1 MKRFS
6 LVLLP
11 TLALGALA
19 MPKDAHA
26 IEFGTP
32 AKEHP
37 HRSPQNFAFEL
48 RFSPYR
54 VQVDEEP
61 GLQKN
66 AQGEGPF
73 AQSFG
78 SGPRLYIGLELDWQT
93 FRIPY
98 VGTIGP
104 GLSVGSVSMSR
115 TARTKTTNRE
125 SGDEYSLTIYP
136 FSLNAVL
143 RADALWQDRG
153 FPLVPYG
160 KLGIGVALWEASTTG
175 GTSEFQGV
183 KGKGTT
189 WGTNTAIGLAF
200 ALDAIDSGATRNMD
214 NAIGINNTYVYAEY
228 YWLNLNGLGQDKALY
243 VGSNSWAAGLAFEF

>member
-1 MKRFS
+1 MKRPV
-6 LVLLP
+6 LVSS
-11 TLALGALA
+11 TFALA
-19 MPKDAHA
+19 MLLAPKDAHA
-26 IEFGTP
+26 LELGTP

-37 HRSPQNFAFEL
+37 YRSPQNFALEL

-61 GLQKN
+61 ALNG
-66 AQGEGPF
+66 ATPF
-73 AQSFG
+73 ADSFG
-78 SGPRLYIGLELDWQT
+78 TAPRLYFGLEFDWQT
-93 FRIPY
+93 FRIPW

-104 GLSVGSVSMSR
+104 GVSAGTVSMSR
-115 TARTKTTNRE
+115 QARTKITNEE
-125 SGDEYSLTIYP
+125 SGDEYSLTIHP
-136 FSLNAVL
+136 FTLNIVL

-160 KLGIGVALWEASTTG
+160 KLGLGMALWDASTTG
-175 GTSEFQGV
+175 GTSEFGGV

-200 ALDAIDSGATRNMD
+200 ALDSIDSGATRNMD
-214 NAIGINNTYVYAEY
+214 NAIGINNTYIYAEY
-228 YWLNLNGLGQDKALY
+228 YWLALNGLAQDKALY